1 MSVFAIQGNKYVY
14 WNSLAER
21 VLQTRAGKK
30 VGSDIPGPWFAC
42 VFVFDVC
49 RGGGG
54 VCMYLVSSRQLRSAQ
69 CNFNPIQPHP
79 HPPSSAELVRL
90 VILCSAAV
98 GLRHHVINACRVVKL
113 LRGRGRNNS
122 RHARPQE
129 LVIIHEPGGG

>member
-1 MSVFAIQGNKYVY
+1 MCIGIHWPNVY
-14 WNSLAER
+14 CKHVREKKWVPISLA
-21 VLQTRAGKK
+21 
-30 VGSDIPGPWFAC
+30 PGLHAYLYSMC
-42 VFVFDVC
+42 A
-49 RGGGG
+49 GGGG
-54 VCMYLVSSRQLRSAQ
+54 GGCMYLVSSRQLRSAQ